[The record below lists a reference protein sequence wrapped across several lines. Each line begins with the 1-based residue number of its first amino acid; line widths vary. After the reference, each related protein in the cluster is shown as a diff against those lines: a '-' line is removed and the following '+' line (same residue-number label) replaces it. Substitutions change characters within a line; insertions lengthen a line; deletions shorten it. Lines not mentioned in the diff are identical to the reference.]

1 MASLDLVFSLPVAEH
16 SPESNTNASDFP
28 KVNEVIVCS
37 QLPVWS
43 HLRLKSDEPG
53 AHPALFIHN
62 PVISNHFEGIR
73 APRDV

>member
-1 MASLDLVFSLPVAEH
+1 MASLDFAFSLPVAEQ

-28 KVNEVIVCS
+28 KVNEVIICS

-53 AHPALFIHN
+53 ARPALLIHN
-62 PVISNHFEGIR
+62 SVISNHFEGIR
-73 APRDV
+73 APGDV